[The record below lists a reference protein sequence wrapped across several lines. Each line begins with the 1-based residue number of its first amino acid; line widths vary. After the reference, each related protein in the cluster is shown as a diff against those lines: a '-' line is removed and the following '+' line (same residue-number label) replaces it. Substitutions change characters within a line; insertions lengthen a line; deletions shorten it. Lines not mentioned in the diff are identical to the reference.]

1 MKPDLRRALLPALV
15 LGLCLGTGPV
25 GCRTPGV
32 PPPPGASQPLGD
44 APYVIGVPDVLRVT
58 VWQHPDL
65 SVEVPVRSDGMISVP
80 LLDDV
85 RAAGRTPE
93 GLKEAITEQLSAF
106 ISQPDVTVI
115 VVSPDSQVVTVVG
128 GVEASGPVPLRRSM
142 GVLEA
147 VAAAGGFSAWANK
160 GGIRVIRTV
169 EGERVVYAF
178 DYKAYLTGQ
187 PDAELLLQPGDVVV
201 VPE

>member
-1 MKPDLRRALLPALV
+1 MTLRSFAIPLVAIALA
-15 LGLCLGTGPV
+15 
-25 GCRTPGV
+25 GCTSPGV
-32 PPPPGASQPLGD
+32 APPSSSRQVAEASG
-44 APYVIGVPDVLRVT
+44 PYVIGIPDIVRVT
-58 VWQHPDL
+58 VWKHEDL
-65 SVEVPVRSDGMISVP
+65 SVEAPVRSDGKISIP

-85 RAAGRTPE
+85 QAAGKTPE
-93 GLKEAITEQLSAF
+93 DLKKSITRGLSAF

-128 GVEASGPVPLRRSM
+128 GVTQSGPVSLRRRM
-142 GVLEA
+142 GVIEA

-169 EGERVVYAF
+169 DGRKVVYAF
-178 DYKAYLTGQ
+178 DYKGYVKGE
-187 PDAELLLQPGDVVV
+187 PGAELLLQPGDVVV